1 MRILGIDPG
10 LTRCGIAII
19 DISATRVISLAH
31 IEVFQTPSTLPLA
44 QRLLAIQS
52 QLKAVIAAHN
62 PNRMALERVFAQHN
76 LRTVMGTAQ
85 VSGVVLAEAASSGL
99 VIDLHTPSE
108 VKAAVTGSGRANKQ
122 QVATMVGKIVSL
134 PEGKLLPDATD
145 AVAIAIC
152 NAWRGGSGVI
162 ASVDSGRDQ
171 MLTPAQL
178 KWREAE
184 RHSRTR
190 G

>member
-1 MRILGIDPG
+1 VRILGIDPG

-19 DISATRVISLAH
+19 DISATRAISLAH
-31 IEVFQTPSTLPLA
+31 VGVLQTPSTMPLA
-44 QRLLAIQS
+44 QRLLSIQS
-52 QLKAVIAAHN
+52 GLKAVIAAHK
-62 PNRMALERVFAQHN
+62 PDRLALERVFAQHN
-76 LRTVMGTAQ
+76 VRTVMGTAQ
-85 VSGVVLAEAASSGL
+85 VSGVVLAEAAASGL
-99 VIDLHTPSE
+99 AIDLHTPSE

-122 QVATMVGKIVSL
+122 QVANMVGKIVSL

-162 ASVDSGRDQ
+162 ASVDTRGDGV
-171 MLTPAQL
+171 LTPAQL

-184 RHSRTR
+184 RHSRKR